1 MKLQHEKERNEQYMK
16 RENRYFKG
24 KRSLENRK
32 LLRDKSE
39 GDLKPIRTVLAQTTD
54 EQITI

>member
-1 MKLQHEKERNEQYMK
+1 VKKENK
-16 RENRYFKG
+16 YFKG
-24 KRSLENRK
+24 KRLLESRK

-39 GDLKPIRTVLAQTTD
+39 EVLKPIWTVLAQTTD

>member
-1 MKLQHEKERNEQYMK
+1 MKERHEQYMK
-16 RENRYFKG
+16 KRDQIFKG

-39 GDLKPIRTVLAQTTD
+39 ANLQRIWTVLAQTAD